1 MHYKTL
7 AIAFALST
15 AGLAQKVE
23 VDDVP
28 RQCLDICTPVIT
40 LTANCDD
47 RGPSKFQSLTSH
59 SSLKRTAML
68 TILLIKDDDDLAER
82 QCICNA
88 QNASTQIPNCA
99 ACISQ
104 NGGKFDNGMP
114 PQSPFYIPLQQT
126 TTNTTSFKTD
136 AEELVRDCNFA
147 PATNAPG
154 GAPSPSG
161 TRPGAGP
168 SANPM
173 PSNTPGTNT
182 PGGTN
187 NNPPADNTNTSPSAT
202 TSNTTPNNNN
212 AGGGAQGNA
221 QPVGNAA
228 NSPTVA
234 MAAVAAAGL
243 AGFVGLF
250 L

>member
-47 RGPSKFQSLTSH
+47 RGPN
-59 SSLKRTAML
+59 
-68 TILLIKDDDDLAER
+68 DDDLAER

-104 NGGKFDNGMP
+104 NGGKFDN
-114 PQSPFYIPLQQT
+114 
-126 TTNTTSFKTD
+126 D